1 MEIWKSIK
9 NHPNYEISNLGRVKS
24 LNYKN
29 TNKEH
34 ILKLKI
40 TRGYQ
45 YVSLNGKNH
54 YVHRLVCSAFYGE
67 SNLQCDHLNENKLD
81 NRLENLRWLDRHN
94 NFCRSHS
101 TPVILTN
108 IKTGEE
114 KLFRSQKEASEYLG
128 SNIAGIGRILTGYG
142 NRKICKGHTVRYANV
157 NPSELYEQER

>member
-1 MEIWKSIK
+1 M
-9 NHPNYEISNLGRVKS
+9 
-24 LNYKN
+24 
-29 TNKEH
+29 
-34 ILKLKI
+34 
-40 TRGYQ
+40 
-45 YVSLNGKNH
+45 
-54 YVHRLVCSAFYGE
+54 
-67 SNLQCDHLNENKLD
+67 D

-128 SNIAGIGRILTGYG
+128 SNVAGIGRILTGYG

-157 NPSELYEQER
+157 NPSELYE